1 LYKNQLSLLSVEAG
15 CISNKQLLSCFNSLK
30 KFIKQNGSIIIRIFP
45 NLPVS
50 KRPAEQPL
58 GKGKA
63 NTNI

>member
-1 LYKNQLSLLSVEAG
+1 MSVEAG
-15 CISNKQLLSCFNSLK
+15 HISNKELLSSFNTLK
-30 KFIKQNGSIIIRIFP
+30 KKLLKQSGIIIVRIFP

>member
-1 LYKNQLSLLSVEAG
+1 MSVEAG
-15 CISNKQLLSCFNSLK
+15 HISNKELLSSFNTLK
-30 KFIKQNGSIIIRIFP
+30 KLLKQSGIIIVRIFP

>member
-1 LYKNQLSLLSVEAG
+1 MSVEAG
-15 CISNKQLLSCFNSLK
+15 HISNKELLSSFNTLK
-30 KFIKQNGSIIIRIFP
+30 KLLKQSGIIIVRIFP

-63 NTNI
+63 NTDL

>member
-1 LYKNQLSLLSVEAG
+1 MSVEAG
-15 CISNKQLLSCFNSLK
+15 HISNKELLSSFNNLK
-30 KFIKQNGSIIIRIFP
+30 KLLKQSGIIIVRIFP